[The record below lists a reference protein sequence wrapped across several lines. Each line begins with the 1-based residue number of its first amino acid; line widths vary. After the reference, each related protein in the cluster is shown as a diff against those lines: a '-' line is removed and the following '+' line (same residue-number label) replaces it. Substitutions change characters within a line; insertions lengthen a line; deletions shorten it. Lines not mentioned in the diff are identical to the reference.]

1 MQIQD
6 NPSGADIIR
15 PREAKRLP
23 YNHLSL
29 VLLRIRPWL
38 SQRGGFNMGEAFC
51 RFLLSKCKNYDIL
64 LYCADKIHI
73 PHKIKENSEVSLCL
87 LIF

>member
-23 YNHLSL
+23 YNHLSM

-38 SQRGGFNMGEAFC
+38 SQRGGFHKGRRSVDFYCQNVKTMIYYHIVRTKYIYRIKLRKTV
-51 RFLLSKCKNYDIL
+51 RFPYV
-64 LYCADKIHI
+64 Y
-73 PHKIKENSEVSLCL
+73 
-87 LIF
+87 